1 MGSSGSRQTKRQPR
15 LRFIVGDFILE
26 TGAVLQERVT
36 WISVIGERMWALY
49 SQATHLPDNASPIGK
64 QMTNRFE
71 TAGEIRAI
79 MDPQQVTD
87 SFKKREFAL
96 EIDDGRYPQTVKF
109 QLVQD
114 KTALLDDFEV
124 GQQVRVHFNLKGRE
138 YTRKSDGETD
148 YWTNLECWRIEKAED
163 TEKETNQ
170 PPPVEDDS
178 STDEP
183 FDDDIP
189 F

>member
-1 MGSSGSRQTKRQPR
+1 MS
-15 LRFIVGDFILE
+15 LA
-26 TGAVLQERVT
+26 GANQGMT
-36 WISVIGERMWALY
+36 SHMWALY
-49 SQATHLPDNASPIGK
+49 SQATRLPENSSPIGE

-71 TAGEIRAI
+71 STGVIRAI
-79 MDPQQVTD
+79 MDPQQVTE
-87 SFKKREFAL
+87 SFRKREFAL
-96 EIDDGRYPQTVKF
+96 EIDDGRYTQTVKF

-124 GQQVRVHFNLKGRE
+124 GQQIRVHFNLRGRE

-163 TEKETNQ
+163 TGQETNQ
-170 PPPVEDDS
+170 TPPIDNDS
-178 STDEP
+178 SSDP

>member
-1 MGSSGSRQTKRQPR
+1 
-15 LRFIVGDFILE
+15 
-26 TGAVLQERVT
+26 
-36 WISVIGERMWALY
+36 
-49 SQATHLPDNASPIGK
+49 
-64 QMTNRFE
+64 
-71 TAGEIRAI
+71 
-79 MDPQQVTD
+79 MDPQQVTE
-87 SFKKREFAL
+87 SFLKREFAL

-114 KTALLDDFEV
+114 KTTLLDEFEV
-124 GQQVRVHFNLKGRE
+124 GQQVHIHFNLRGRE

-163 TEKETNQ
+163 AGKEQDQTSASNDDSTTA
-170 PPPVEDDS
+170 PPV
-178 STDEP
+178 